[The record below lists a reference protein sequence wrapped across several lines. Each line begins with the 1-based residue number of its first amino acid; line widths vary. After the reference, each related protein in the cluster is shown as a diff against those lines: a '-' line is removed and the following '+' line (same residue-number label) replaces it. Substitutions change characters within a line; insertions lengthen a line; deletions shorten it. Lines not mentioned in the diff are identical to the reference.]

1 LIQTFS
7 PDHPVLQTVKGTL
20 SEDDFLETERQ
31 LRQALNYPPFG
42 RMARLRFES
51 KDRGE
56 AQQRSQAVANAVMH
70 SSGISKS
77 AEPAAIGAEFEVLGP
92 SEAFLERAKGIYRWD
107 LLIKSTEIKNLQ
119 RAVFRAREMCFQQK
133 WPLVV
138 DVDPSGVG

>member
-1 LIQTFS
+1 
-7 PDHPVLQTVKGTL
+7 
-20 SEDDFLETERQ
+20 
-31 LRQALNYPPFG
+31 
-42 RMARLRFES
+42 MARLRFES

-56 AQQRSQAVANAVMH
+56 AQQRSQAVAQAIMN
-70 SSGISKS
+70 SSGIARS